1 MKSRKYK
8 EYEPNKAY
16 PTSGMWIG
24 TYNRVKHAKG
34 KPIWIRLEVT
44 PDLFSHVHWS
54 PVGIVEAL
62 EKGYLE
68 IEASHMGNGNVRLSV
83 LIDENMGDEDGFG
96 VEPDDY
102 LEGIVAPDGSFV
114 EPLHIR

>member
-1 MKSRKYK
+1 MEIQMYI
-8 EYEPNKAY
+8 PNRAY
-16 PTSGMWIG
+16 PTSGTWEVL
-24 TYNRVKHAKG
+24 YARVRNHNG
-34 KPIWIRLEVT
+34 KPVWIKLKVT
-44 PDLFSHVHWS
+44 PDLFNHAWESAAGV
-54 PVGIVEAL
+54 VRAK

-68 IEASHMGNGNVRLSV
+68 IEASFREDKNIYLEV

-102 LEGIVAPDGSFV
+102 LVGIVAPNGTFV

>member
-1 MKSRKYK
+1 MRIQMFV
-8 EYEPNKAY
+8 PNRAY
-16 PTSGMWIG
+16 PKSGTWEAL
-24 TYNRVKHAKG
+24 YARVRNHNG
-34 KPIWIRLEVT
+34 KPVWIKLKVT
-44 PDLFSHVHWS
+44 PDLFNHTWESAAGV
-54 PVGIVEAL
+54 VRAQ

-68 IEASHMGNGNVRLSV
+68 IEASFREDKNIYLEV

-102 LEGIVAPDGSFV
+102 LVGVVAPDGTFI